1 MYIHLISL
9 SLSLHDNLQVGLLEN
24 ILWPTLAPKS
34 YYLTWRLGYLMMLI
48 GQSVRDVDALRWR

>member
-1 MYIHLISL
+1 MYIHLTSL

-34 YYLTWRLGYLMMLI
+34 YLTWRLEYLMSLI
-48 GQSVRDVDALRWR
+48 GESVRDVDALRWR